1 MSIINS
7 AITDS
12 TASGIY
18 TSAGNTAITTVYLCN
33 NSTSAVAVNVFVVA
47 NTFVANGINIIYSNL
62 NIAGNDTFIME
73 AERLLFNNGDF
84 LAANAGV
91 AGSVA
96 ATVSYTSI

>member
-1 MSIINS
+1 MAIINS
-7 AITDS
+7 LLTNAEA
-12 TASGIY
+12 ASVF

-47 NTFVANGINIIYSNL
+47 NTFAANTTNIIYSNL
-62 NIAGNDTFIME
+62 SIAGNDTFIME
-73 AERLLFNNGDF
+73 TERLLFTNGDF

-91 AGSVA
+91 DGSVA